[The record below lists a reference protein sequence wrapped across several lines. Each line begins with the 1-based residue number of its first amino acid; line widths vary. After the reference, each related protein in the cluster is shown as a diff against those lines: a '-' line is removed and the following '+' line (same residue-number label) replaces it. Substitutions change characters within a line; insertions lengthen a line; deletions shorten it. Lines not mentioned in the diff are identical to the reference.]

1 MLCVPFWVRRLL
13 CLMSLFSP
21 SERLSPT
28 QTPASPKSW
37 ENVYHDLGAG
47 FPVDCSGVGYVVED
61 PEEQHGEAES

>member
-28 QTPASPKSW
+28 PTRAPPSHGTMCTMTWGQVFLW
-37 ENVYHDLGAG
+37 IVLGLG
-47 FPVDCSGVGYVVED
+47 M
-61 PEEQHGEAES
+61 